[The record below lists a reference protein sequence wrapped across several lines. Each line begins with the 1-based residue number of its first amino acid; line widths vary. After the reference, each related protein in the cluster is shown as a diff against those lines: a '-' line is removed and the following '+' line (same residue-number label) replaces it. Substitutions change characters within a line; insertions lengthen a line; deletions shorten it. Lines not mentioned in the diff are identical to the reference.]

1 MTKFSPQRPRGFIRG
16 LTHRLRFHLE
26 RLVLRGLGFRLLIAA
41 VIVAV
46 VALVAGEL
54 AVILVPE
61 LSDPGSAI
69 WWAFLRLTDPGYLG
83 DDQGIAQRTIST
95 VVTVLGYVLFL
106 GLLIAILT
114 QWLNQ
119 FINKLESGVSPVA
132 VSNHI
137 VLLGWTH
144 RTPTIVKQ
152 LLRSGKRAERF
163 LKKRGART
171 LGVVILA
178 ENTNQDLMNELKERL
193 GPLWNDRQVMMRSGT
208 PLLVEHLE
216 RVAFREAAVLI
227 LPGAD
232 FAEQSP
238 GVVDAETI
246 KTLLSVSKHIEA
258 SGSQYPLVVAGLFDA
273 SRSAIARKAYS
284 GDNEIVATDEIVARL
299 IAQSMRQKGLGSVFF
314 ELLTPHVG
322 NAFYVRSHE
331 ELAGLQFGD
340 LRIRFPHAIVLG
352 TVRPGDLKPAL
363 NPDPETRIREGDLLV
378 FIARSYDDCAPGP
391 AVPGGNI
398 PAKKIAPRPVS
409 EDERRVLI
417 LGWSSKVPSLLQ
429 ELERYGGESLRID
442 VASLKPVEER
452 KKLMAIHGF
461 GSTGKSVRHIEANF
475 GHPAALEGL
484 KPERYDNILIV
495 ARESMSDEA
504 HADAASAST
513 YLMLRSLLL
522 VEGRGPELTVEILE
536 KENLFLFDD
545 RVEDVIVSPL
555 LISYFMSQ
563 IALRREMAAVF
574 SEISDTWGAQIILEP
589 AADFVPTHEPV
600 KFSDI
605 EDAAGENGLIALG
618 LQQGSGVDTRLE
630 LNPDQD
636 SQWELV
642 SDDKVVVLAT
652 FEK

>member
-1 MTKFSPQRPRGFIRG
+1 MTKYSQQRNRGFIRG

-26 RLVLRGLGFRLLIAA
+26 RLMLRGLGFRLLIAA
-41 VIVAV
+41 AIVAV
-46 VALVAGEL
+46 VALVAGEFAL
-54 AVILVPE
+54 ILVPE
-61 LSDPGSAI
+61 FSDPGGAI

-95 VVTVLGYVLFL
+95 VLTVLGYVLFL

-119 FINKLESGVSPVA
+119 FINKLESGISPVA
-132 VSNHI
+132 VSDHI

-178 ENTNQDLMNELKERL
+178 ENANQELLNELKERL
-193 GPLWNDRQVMMRSGT
+193 GTLWNDRQVMLRSGT

-246 KTLLSVSKHIEA
+246 KTLLSVSKHIGT
-258 SGSQYPLVVAGLFDA
+258 SGSQYPLVVAGLFDS

-284 GDNEIVATDEIVARL
+284 GDSVIVATDEIVARL
-299 IAQSMRQKGLGSVFF
+299 IAQSMRQKGLGSVYF

-322 NAFYVRSHE
+322 NSFYVRSHA
-331 ELAGLQFGD
+331 ELAGSRFGD

-352 TVRPGDLKPAL
+352 TLRPGDLMPAL
-363 NPDPETRIREGDLLV
+363 NPESETKIREEDFLV
-378 FIARSYDDCAPGP
+378 FIARNYDDCVPGP
-391 AVPGGNI
+391 AVPGRSI
-398 PAKKIAPRPVS
+398 PAKKIVPRPVS
-409 EDERRVLI
+409 EDDRRVLI
-417 LGWSSKVPSLLQ
+417 LGWSRKVPSLLQ
-429 ELERYGGESLRID
+429 ELDRYWGESLRID
-442 VASLKPVEER
+442 VAGLTAAKER
-452 KKLMAIHGF
+452 KKLMAFHGF

-475 GHPAALEGL
+475 DHPAALEGL
-484 KPERYDNILIV
+484 KPARYDNILIV

-504 HADAASAST
+504 QADAASAST
-513 YLMLRSLLL
+513 YLMLRSQLPA
-522 VEGRGPELTVEILE
+522 EGPGPELTVELLE

-545 RVEDVIVSPL
+545 RVEDVIVSPQ

-574 SEISDTWGAQIILEP
+574 SEISSTWGTQIILEP
-589 AADFVPTHEPV
+589 ATNFMPTHKPV
-600 KFSDI
+600 QFSDI

-618 LQQGSGVDTRLE
+618 LQQGSGINARLE
-630 LNPDQD
+630 LNPGKD
-636 SQWELV
+636 SQWELIP
-642 SDDKVVVLAT
+642 DDKVVVLAT

>member
-16 LTHRLRFHLE
+16 FTHRLRFHLE

-119 FINKLESGVSPVA
+119 FITKLESGVSPVA
-132 VSNHI
+132 VSDHI

-171 LGVVILA
+171 MGVVILA

-284 GDNEIVATDEIVARL
+284 GDNEIVA
-299 IAQSMRQKGLGSVFF
+299 
-314 ELLTPHVG
+314 
-322 NAFYVRSHE
+322 
-331 ELAGLQFGD
+331 
-340 LRIRFPHAIVLG
+340 
-352 TVRPGDLKPAL
+352 
-363 NPDPETRIREGDLLV
+363 
-378 FIARSYDDCAPGP
+378 
-391 AVPGGNI
+391 
-398 PAKKIAPRPVS
+398 
-409 EDERRVLI
+409 
-417 LGWSSKVPSLLQ
+417 
-429 ELERYGGESLRID
+429 
-442 VASLKPVEER
+442 
-452 KKLMAIHGF
+452 
-461 GSTGKSVRHIEANF
+461 NF

-513 YLMLRSLLL
+513 YLMLRSLLPA
-522 VEGRGPELTVEILE
+522 EGRGPELTVELLE

-545 RVEDVIVSPL
+545 RVDDVIVSPL

-589 AADFVPTHEPV
+589 AADFVPTQEPV
-600 KFSDI
+600 QFSDI
-605 EDAAGENGLIALG
+605 ENAYAERGLIALG

-636 SQWELV
+636 SQWKLV

>member
-1 MTKFSPQRPRGFIRG
+1 M
-16 LTHRLRFHLE
+16 
-26 RLVLRGLGFRLLIAA
+26 
-41 VIVAV
+41 
-46 VALVAGEL
+46 
-54 AVILVPE
+54 
-61 LSDPGSAI
+61 
-69 WWAFLRLTDPGYLG
+69 
-83 DDQGIAQRTIST
+83 
-95 VVTVLGYVLFL
+95 
-106 GLLIAILT
+106 
-114 QWLNQ
+114 
-119 FINKLESGVSPVA
+119 
-132 VSNHI
+132 
-137 VLLGWTH
+137 
-144 RTPTIVKQ
+144 
-152 LLRSGKRAERF
+152 
-163 LKKRGART
+163 
-171 LGVVILA
+171 
-178 ENTNQDLMNELKERL
+178 
-193 GPLWNDRQVMMRSGT
+193 
-208 PLLVEHLE
+208 
-216 RVAFREAAVLI
+216 
-227 LPGAD
+227 
-232 FAEQSP
+232 
-238 GVVDAETI
+238 
-246 KTLLSVSKHIEA
+246 
-258 SGSQYPLVVAGLFDA
+258 
-273 SRSAIARKAYS
+273 
-284 GDNEIVATDEIVARL
+284 
-299 IAQSMRQKGLGSVFF
+299 
-314 ELLTPHVG
+314 
-322 NAFYVRSHE
+322 
-331 ELAGLQFGD
+331 
-340 LRIRFPHAIVLG
+340 
-352 TVRPGDLKPAL
+352 
-363 NPDPETRIREGDLLV
+363 
-378 FIARSYDDCAPGP
+378 
-391 AVPGGNI
+391 
-398 PAKKIAPRPVS
+398 S
-409 EDERRVLI
+409 EDERRLLI

-461 GSTGKSVRHIEANF
+461 GSIGKSVQHIEANF

-513 YLMLRSLLL
+513 YLMLRSLLPA
-522 VEGRGPELTVEILE
+522 EGRGPELTVELLE

-630 LNPDQD
+630 LNPEQD